1 MSRPLLKLSAVTR
14 RFPAGDKD
22 VVVLNNVNLSIH
34 AGEIVA
40 IVGASGSG
48 KSTLMNILGCLDHP
62 SEGTYTVGGRDT
74 HMLDSDELAQLR
86 REHFGF
92 VFQRY
97 HLLPH
102 VDAVANLEMPAI
114 YAGTPRAER
123 HARARE
129 LLARL
134 GLADRAHHRPGQLSG
149 GQQQRVSIARALMN
163 GGHVILADEP
173 TGALDTKS
181 GQDVIRILHE
191 LNALGH
197 TIVIVTHDKA
207 VARHAR
213 RIIEISDG
221 EIVADRPNRHYAEA
235 LAEALAEAGAG
246 VGTAEALAEA
256 GDGTAEAVAK
266 TGVGTAEARGVA
278 AGALSARDRHDT
290 PPPAAA
296 DSDPRA
302 DPAPRTRRFAA
313 GSGRFAEACRMA
325 WIALVSHRLRTLLT
339 MLGII
344 IGITSVVSIV
354 AIGEGAKRY
363 MLDEIGSIGT
373 NTINIYPGTDWGDSR
388 ADAIQTLVPADVAAL
403 AEQPYVDSA
412 TPETSRTL
420 LLRYRNVDVNALVSG
435 VGDRFFQARGMRFAL
450 GVAFDED
457 AVRRQV
463 QVAVIDQNTRR
474 KLFGATRNPI
484 GEVILVDNVPCVVIG
499 VTADKKSAFGSV
511 KSLNVWVPYTTAS
524 GRLFGQRYLDSITVR
539 VRDGQPSAAAEK
551 SLETLMK
558 QRHGRKDFFT
568 YNMDSVVKTVEKTG
582 QSLTLLL
589 SLIAVISLV
598 VGGIGVMNIM
608 LVSVTERTREIG
620 IRMAVGARQSD
631 ILQQFLVEA
640 VLVCLLGGTI
650 GIALSFG
657 LGVLFSMFVAQW
669 KMVFSAGAIVTA
681 FVCSTLTGVI
691 FGFMPARNAS
701 RLDPIDALARD

>member
-1 MSRPLLKLSAVTR
+1 MRQPLLKLAAVTR

-22 VVVLNNVNLSIH
+22 VVVLNNVNLSID

-123 HARARE
+123 HARARA

-163 GGHVILADEP
+163 GGQVILADEP

-235 LAEALAEAGAG
+235 LAEVGIGAADVAE
-246 VGTAEALAEA
+246 TAAE
-256 GDGTAEAVAK
+256 TASSPAP
-266 TGVGTAEARGVA
+266 
-278 AGALSARDRHDT
+278 HDA
-290 PPPAAA
+290 PPPA
-296 DSDPRA
+296 DTDPGPRA
-302 DPAPRTRRFAA
+302 PRFAA
-313 GSGRFAEACRMA
+313 GTGRFAEACRMA

-344 IGITSVVSIV
+344 IGIIIGITSVVSIV
-354 AIGEGAKRY
+354 AVGEGAKRY
-363 MLDEIGSIGT
+363 MLEEIGSIGT
-373 NTINIYPGTDWGDSR
+373 NTISLYPGADWGDSR
-388 ADAIQTLVPADVAAL
+388 ADTIQTLVPADVVAL

-420 LLRYRNVDVNALVSG
+420 LLRFRNVNVNALVSG
-435 VGDRFFQARGMRFAL
+435 VGERYFQARGMRFAL
-450 GVAFDED
+450 GVAFDDD
-457 AVRRQV
+457 AVRRQA

-474 KLFGATRNPI
+474 KLFGATRNPV

-551 SLETLMK
+551 SLEKLMI

-657 LGVLFSMFVAQW
+657 LGALFSMFVAQW

>member
-1 MSRPLLKLSAVTR
+1 MSQPLLKLSAVTR

-102 VDAVANLEMPAI
+102 VDAAANLEMPAI

-163 GGHVILADEP
+163 GGQVILADEP

-221 EIVADRPNRHYAEA
+221 AIVADRPNRHHAEA
-235 LAEALAEAGAG
+235 LAEA
-246 VGTAEALAEA
+246 
-256 GDGTAEAVAK
+256 
-266 TGVGTAEARGVA
+266 A
-278 AGALSARDRHDT
+278 AGADAAEASDAETGAPSARDRHDT
-290 PPPAAA
+290 PPPAAVAPDPQA
-296 DSDPRA
+296 DAAPRA
-302 DPAPRTRRFAA
+302 RRFAA

-484 GEVILVDNVPCVVIG
+484 GEMILVDNVPCVVIG
-499 VTADKKSAFGSV
+499 VTADKKSAFGSM

-657 LGVLFSMFVAQW
+657 LGALFSMFVAQW

>member
-1 MSRPLLKLSAVTR
+1 MTGPLLQLTRVTR
-14 RFPAGDKD
+14 RFPAGEKD
-22 VVVLNNVNLSIH
+22 VVVLDDVSLSID

-62 SEGTYTVGGRDT
+62 SSGSYTVGGRET
-74 HMLDSDELAQLR
+74 SELESDELARLR

-92 VFQRY
+92 IFQRY

-102 VDAVANLEMPAI
+102 LCAAENVEMPAV
-114 YAGTPRAER
+114 YAGSAQAQRRERAL
-123 HARARE
+123 A

-134 GLADRAHHRPGQLSG
+134 GLSDRASHRPSQLSG

-163 GGHVILADEP
+163 GGEVILADEP
-173 TGALDTKS
+173 TGALDSKS
-181 GQDVIRILHE
+181 GRDVIRVLRE

-197 TIVIVTHDKA
+197 TVIIVTHDEQ
-207 VARHAR
+207 VAAHAR

-221 EIVADRPNRHYAEA
+221 RIVGDRLNPHADAADAAPDANGGAQPRRARR
-235 LAEALAEAGAG
+235 LSAG
-246 VGTAEALAEA
+246 V
-256 GDGTAEAVAK
+256 
-266 TGVGTAEARGVA
+266 
-278 AGALSARDRHDT
+278 
-290 PPPAAA
+290 
-296 DSDPRA
+296 
-302 DPAPRTRRFAA
+302 
-313 GSGRFAEACRMA
+313 GRFAEAFRMA

-373 NTINIYPGTDWGDSR
+373 NTINVYPGADWGDSR
-388 ADAIQTLVPADVAAL
+388 ADAIQTLVAADAAAL
-403 AEQPYVDSA
+403 ADQIYIDSA
-412 TPETSRTL
+412 TPETSRSL

-435 VGDRFFQARGMRFAL
+435 VGERFFQVRGMKLAQ
-450 GVAFDED
+450 GIAFGADE
-457 AVRRQV
+457 VRRQA
-463 QVAVIDQNTRR
+463 QVAVIDENTRR
-474 KLFGATRNPI
+474 KLFGANPNPL
-484 GEVILVDNVPCVVIG
+484 GEVILIDNLPCVVIG
-499 VTADKKSAFGSV
+499 VTASKKSAFGDM
-511 KSLNVWVPYTTAS
+511 KNLNVWVPYTTAS
-524 GRLFGQRYLDSITVR
+524 GRLFGQRHLDSITVR
-539 VRDGQPSAAAEK
+539 VRDGQPSDAAER
-551 SLETLMK
+551 SLTKLML

-620 IRMAVGARQSD
+620 IRMAVGARQTD
-631 ILQQFLVEA
+631 IMQQFLVEA
-640 VLVCLLGGTI
+640 VTVCLMGGAI
-650 GIALSFG
+650 GIVLSFG
-657 LGVLFSMFVAQW
+657 MSFVFSLFVDQW
-669 KMVFSAGAIVTA
+669 KMVFSAASIASA
-681 FVCSTLTGVI
+681 FLCSTLIGVV

>member
-1 MSRPLLKLSAVTR
+1 MTGPLLQLTRVTR
-14 RFPAGDKD
+14 RFPAGEKD
-22 VVVLNNVNLSIH
+22 VVVLDDVSLSID

-62 SEGTYTVGGRDT
+62 SSGSYTVGGRET
-74 HMLDSDELAQLR
+74 SELESDELARLR

-92 VFQRY
+92 IFQRY

-102 VDAVANLEMPAI
+102 LCAAENVEMPAV
-114 YAGTPRAER
+114 YAGSAQAQRRERAL
-123 HARARE
+123 A

-134 GLADRAHHRPGQLSG
+134 GLSDRASHRPSQLSG

-163 GGHVILADEP
+163 GGEVILADEP
-173 TGALDTKS
+173 TGALDSKS
-181 GQDVIRILHE
+181 GRDVIRVLRE

-197 TIVIVTHDKA
+197 TVIIVTHDEQ
-207 VARHAR
+207 VAAHAR

-221 EIVADRPNRHYAEA
+221 RIVGDRLNPHAD
-235 LAEALAEAGAG
+235 
-246 VGTAEALAEA
+246 
-256 GDGTAEAVAK
+256 
-266 TGVGTAEARGVA
+266 
-278 AGALSARDRHDT
+278 
-290 PPPAAA
+290 AA
-296 DSDPRA
+296 DA
-302 DPAPRTRRFAA
+302 APDASGGAQPQRTRRLSA
-313 GSGRFAEACRMA
+313 GVGRFAEAFRMA

-373 NTINIYPGTDWGDSR
+373 NTINVYPGADWGDSR
-388 ADAIQTLVPADVAAL
+388 ADAIQTLVAADAAAL
-403 AEQPYVDSA
+403 ADQIYIDSA
-412 TPETSRTL
+412 TPETSRSL

-435 VGDRFFQARGMRFAL
+435 VGERFFQVRGMKLAQ
-450 GVAFDED
+450 GIAFGADE
-457 AVRRQV
+457 VRRQA
-463 QVAVIDQNTRR
+463 QVAVIDENTRR
-474 KLFGATRNPI
+474 KLFGANPNPL
-484 GEVILVDNVPCVVIG
+484 GEVILIDNLPCVVIG
-499 VTADKKSAFGSV
+499 VTASKKSAFGDM
-511 KSLNVWVPYTTAS
+511 KNLNVWVPYTTAS
-524 GRLFGQRYLDSITVR
+524 GRLFGQRHLDSITVR
-539 VRDGQPSAAAEK
+539 VRDGQPSDAAER
-551 SLETLMK
+551 SLTKLML

-620 IRMAVGARQSD
+620 IRMAVGARQTD
-631 ILQQFLVEA
+631 IMQQFLVEA
-640 VLVCLLGGTI
+640 VTVCLMGGAI
-650 GIALSFG
+650 GIVLSFG
-657 LGVLFSMFVAQW
+657 MSFVFSLFVDQW
-669 KMVFSAGAIVTA
+669 KMVFSAASIASA
-681 FVCSTLTGVI
+681 FLCSTLIGVV